1 MPATQRGQAY
11 RLGPHRWGLRWY
23 DATGKR
29 RRKSPFP
36 SKSAALDHYRNVI
49 EPELRGDPAPTP
61 DMTLAELVPMFLD
74 RHAATGVRPRT
85 ITDLRKR
92 LAYAIRAFGDVP
104 LRDLERMSGEVAAWQ
119 TTLPTRS
126 RYGIVGALRQALG
139 AAARWGYIGTNPA
152 VLAGR
157 NRQPSPRLVR
167 AFERHEVDAIAA
179 ELAPERRAIPLFAAA
194 TGLRPEE
201 WQALERRDV
210 DRGGRILHVRRTVS
224 SGEVVDLGKT
234 KRSRRQIPLTGRAL
248 DALDLVP
255 PRLDTPLLFP
265 ADRGGVINLDNFRR
279 REWHPAVEAAGIPTP
294 ARIYDLRSTFAS
306 DALAAGVGIHALA
319 RVMGT
324 STTMI
329 ERHYGTLLDG
339 AMESIAGRLDA
350 LDTERDREDER
361 SSSP

>member
-350 LDTERDREDER
+350 LDTERDREDEP